1 MLLIM
6 LVIFINAGCDQVSKM
21 AVRQSVGYHEPVRL
35 LDDNFILMKVENR
48 GAFFGLGEDLPPVAK
63 TAGLLILPAL
73 AMLSIL
79 LFTLM
84 RPELS
89 KTISLSLGCIVGG
102 GIGNLFDR
110 FMHGSV
116 TDFLHIDLGGIFKT
130 GIFNLADVSIFL
142 GMILLLLNIRKFR

>member
-63 TAGLLILPAL
+63 VPAC
-73 AMLSIL
+73 
-79 LFTLM
+79 LFYRRWLCF
-84 RPELS
+84 PS
-89 KTISLSLGCIVGG
+89 C
-102 GIGNLFDR
+102 
-110 FMHGSV
+110 
-116 TDFLHIDLGGIFKT
+116 FLR
-130 GIFNLADVSIFL
+130 S
-142 GMILLLLNIRKFR
+142 